1 MKKIELS
8 YINDKHQEVIDCYLK
23 DIKQIM
29 YFSTEF
35 VGEGKYQDF
44 LKIMNSIY
52 LYSNNFHDTMLKHE
66 ETAAYDEFIFLIP
79 NMIFYTTVGFLTALK
94 DGHNDAD
101 MEAYL
106 EDISSDCERVTSEL
120 ADILMDAKENKKN
133 RNINWNFQLSDN

>member
-8 YINDKHQEVIDCYLK
+8 YINDRHQEVIDCYLK
-23 DIKQIM
+23 DIKQTM

-44 LKIMNSIY
+44 LLIMNSIY

-66 ETAAYDEFIFLIP
+66 ET
-79 NMIFYTTVGFLTALK
+79 MIFYTTIGFLTALK

-101 MEAYL
+101 MNAYL

-120 ADILMDAKENKKN
+120 ADILIDAKENKKN